1 MWRVFHEAGL
11 GRKVSTRSARAIY
24 LSYRRRGLASR
35 HDPQVGDL
43 IVWGRGSHVGVYI
56 GRGYAISA
64 LVQGVRVHRVR
75 AMFTPFT
82 AYLHTHLSGLEKP
95 AWELQLAKHIRSL
108 RHATRTVFLHEAA
121 SRASATAGTLRSGVK
136 FVVLA
141 RRRDGRHRLWLHVLT
156 FGGRTGWVPATATAR

>member
-11 GRKVSTRSARAIY
+11 GRKVSGRSARAIY

-43 IVWGRGSHVGVYI
+43 VVWGNGSHVGVYI

-64 LVQGVRVHRVR
+64 LLLGVRIHRVR

-82 AYLHTHLSGLEKP
+82 AYLHTRLTGLDKP
-95 AWELQLAKHIRSL
+95 AWELQLAKHIRSQ
-108 RHATRTVFLHEAA
+108 RHTTRTVFLHEAA
-121 SRASATAGTLRSGVK
+121 SSASATAGTLRSGVK
-136 FVVLA
+136 LVVLA
-141 RRRDGRHRLWLHVLT
+141 RRRDGHHRLWLEVLT
-156 FGGRTGWVPATATAR
+156 FTGRTGWVPAAATSR